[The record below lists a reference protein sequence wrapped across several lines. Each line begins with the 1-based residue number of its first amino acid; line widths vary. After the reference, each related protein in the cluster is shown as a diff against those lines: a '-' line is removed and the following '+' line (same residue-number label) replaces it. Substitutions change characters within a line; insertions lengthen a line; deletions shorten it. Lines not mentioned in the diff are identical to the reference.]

1 MIVEYIFQFTT
12 FYDRDLKVEGIKNTY
27 NIMSIFIVTVYD
39 GFGGGRG
46 TGWWGGE
53 ALEHSSCPYTSEKK
67 NLSYSHL
74 FLSYPKNKRFKVR
87 NKMK

>member
-46 TGWWGGE
+46 TG
-53 ALEHSSCPYTSEKK
+53 
-67 NLSYSHL
+67 
-74 FLSYPKNKRFKVR
+74 
-87 NKMK
+87 